1 MESNISK
8 AEVFFKDLSLEI
20 KSLFIQFIKKIFTEK
35 FLEIKYFNTENTTEE
50 ELNKI
55 IEFIINKN
63 SVKSYKGD
71 LSTNSLIKFYHYILK
86 DKEENIDNKIF
97 EKNKQD
103 FISIFEK
110 NFEDFINKEN
120 KNNKIE
126 KYEINN
132 HYINIFLKD
141 KTILEDSENSDKIN
155 NIKDNDSFIFN
166 SIGTLISCFPEK
178 FSSPRQGNLLE
189 LTRAKIVLKKNI
201 DMHSFD
207 GIENFTYIWIIYVF
221 HLNQNF
227 LSSKVTPPKYPGDEN
242 SKKLGIFATR
252 TPHRYNPIGLTLCK
266 FNKIEGREIF
276 ISCVDMI
283 TGTPILDIKPYH
295 HLESVDVFAN
305 GNKYAN
311 WIYNSCQSKKCEVII
326 KDEAVNNIEKILEDK
341 DKKLIFYDKKE
352 DLLELIKGVLEIDPH
367 SKYTHKQEGNLLYG
381 FHVDKLNVIYR
392 YNAQT
397 NKVIVEEVQYSEKYI
412 KLRNKNWTEEYYK
425 THNFCQDE
433 ENENNEN

>member
-221 HLNQNF
+221 HLNQN
-227 LSSKVTPPKYPGDEN
+227 
-242 SKKLGIFATR
+242 
-252 TPHRYNPIGLTLCK
+252 
-266 FNKIEGREIF
+266 
-276 ISCVDMI
+276 
-283 TGTPILDIKPYH
+283 
-295 HLESVDVFAN
+295 
-305 GNKYAN
+305 
-311 WIYNSCQSKKCEVII
+311 
-326 KDEAVNNIEKILEDK
+326 
-341 DKKLIFYDKKE
+341 
-352 DLLELIKGVLEIDPH
+352 
-367 SKYTHKQEGNLLYG
+367 LYG
-381 FHVDKLNVIYR
+381 LYMYFI
-392 YNAQT
+392 
-397 NKVIVEEVQYSEKYI
+397 
-412 KLRNKNWTEEYYK
+412 
-425 THNFCQDE
+425 
-433 ENENNEN
+433 